1 MASVKTMRAARLH
14 GIRDV
19 RVEEAPLPKRADDE
33 VLLRVRAIGVCGSD
47 LHYYLEGGIGSD
59 KPLEPFILGHEFAAE
74 VVEGGELKPGTL
86 VAVDPSRPCGHC
98 EWCEAGYLNLC
109 PNVQFN
115 GVPPYQGAM
124 AEYITARP
132 DELIEL
138 PVGFDAPTA
147 ALLEPLGVAIHALDL
162 ARLKPMSSVAVLG
175 AGPIGLL
182 IMQVARWSGAG
193 NLTVVEPLAYRRE
206 LALKLGA
213 DAAVASWEEAKTL
226 TDGRGTDV
234 VIEATTSPEGPQH
247 AAETVRIGGKVILVG
262 IPEGD
267 QFTLG
272 AGLVRRK
279 GLTIKLARRMGH
291 VYPRAIQMVQRGQVD
306 LAAMMSHRFSLED
319 TPTAFETHAE
329 YQDGVIKSVIFPFG
343 DD

>member
-1 MASVKTMRAARLH
+1 
-14 GIRDV
+14 
-19 RVEEAPLPKRADDE
+19 

-47 LHYYLEGGIGSD
+47 LHYYTEGRIGSD
-59 KPLEPFILGHEFAAE
+59 KPGEPFTLGHEFAAE
-74 VVEGGELKPGTL
+74 VLEGGDLKPGTL

-98 EWCEAGYLNLC
+98 EWCEAGHLNLC
-109 PNVQFN
+109 PNVQFT

-124 AEYITARP
+124 AEYITARQE
-132 DELIEL
+132 ELIEL
-138 PVGFDAPTA
+138 PAGFDAATG

-162 ARLKPMSSVAVLG
+162 ARLRPMSSVTVLG

-182 IMQVARWSGAG
+182 TAQVARWSGAG
-193 NLTVVEPLAYRRE
+193 QLIIVEPMAYRRE

-213 DAAVASWEEAKTL
+213 DAALATWEEAKTL

-234 VIEATTSPEGPQH
+234 VIEATTSPDGPQH
-247 AAETVRIGGKVILVG
+247 AAESVRIGGKVVLVG

-267 QFTLG
+267 LFTLG

-279 GLTIKLARRMGH
+279 GLTIKMARRMGH
-291 VYPRAIQMVQRGQVD
+291 VYPRAIQLVERGQVD
-306 LAAMMSHRFSLED
+306 LNALMSHRFSLED
-319 TPTAFETHAE
+319 TPEAFETHAE
-329 YQDGVIKSVIFPFG
+329 YKDGVIKSVIFPFG